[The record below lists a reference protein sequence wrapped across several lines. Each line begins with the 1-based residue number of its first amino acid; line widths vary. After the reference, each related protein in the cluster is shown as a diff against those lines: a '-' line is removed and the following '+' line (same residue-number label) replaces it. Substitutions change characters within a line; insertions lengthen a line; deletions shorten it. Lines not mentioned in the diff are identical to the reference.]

1 VKQIAI
7 IGGGISGLSAANFLT
22 KAGHACTLIEKQE
35 RLGGVIRTEEVDGCL
50 VEAGPD
56 SFIAEKPWAMEL
68 IRELGLADEVIGSND
83 HLRRTYVLRRG
94 RLVPLPDGV
103 QFMVPTKIMPLVTT
117 GLLILGAKEKMG
129 LEWFRRPRGEQPDR
143 TVAEFVTD
151 HYGAEVNEYLAQPM
165 LAGVYGGE
173 PENLSVNSVLPRFV
187 ELEKRHGSLTKG
199 VLESRL
205 AAARKGG
212 SNATGKPRSSLFLTL
227 KGGMQQLTDA
237 LVNEVQQRL
246 TLIRAAAESVER
258 AGDGFAV
265 RANGQQITADEVVI
279 AAPAYEA
286 ARVIRNLEPK
296 MAEPLAGIGYSS
308 SITVALLYHRP
319 PFDHPLNGFGILVPR
334 AEGRP
339 IAACTW
345 VNTKF
350 PFRAAENRALLRG
363 FFAGAKADDAM
374 ARDDSEIAGVVH
386 RELQALMGFRAEPAT
401 YRIHRWQRAMAQYEV
416 GHQKR
421 LGEIVSRLAGVR
433 GLHLAGNGYTGIGI
447 PDCIRRSREIAEAIA
462 AGTAGR

>member
-1 VKQIAI
+1 VKRIAI
-7 IGGGISGLSAANFLT
+7 IGGGISGLSAAYFLS
-22 KAGHACTLIEKQE
+22 KAGHACTLIEKQD
-35 RLGGVIRTEEVDGCL
+35 RLGGVIRTEQADGCL

-68 IRELGLADEVIGSND
+68 IRELGLADQVIGSND
-83 HLRRTYVLRRG
+83 HLRKTYVLRRG

-117 GLLILGAKEKMG
+117 RLLSLGAKAKMG

-143 TVAEFVTD
+143 SVADFVTD

-173 PENLSVNSVLPRFV
+173 PEKLSVNSVLPRFV
-187 ELEKRHGSLTKG
+187 ELEKKHGSLTKG

-205 AAARKGG
+205 AAARGREANPAHG
-212 SNATGKPRSSLFLTL
+212 QASSLFLSL

-237 LVNEVQQRL
+237 LLREADASL
-246 TLIRAAAESVER
+246 TVIRAAAETVER
-258 AGDGFAV
+258 SAAGFVV
-265 RANGQQITADEVVI
+265 RANSHVIAADEVVI
-279 AAPAYEA
+279 ATPAHEA
-286 ARVIRNLEPK
+286 ARLTAGLEPR
-296 MAEPLAGIGYSS
+296 MAELLAGIGYSS
-308 SITVALLYHRP
+308 SITVALVYHRP

-350 PFRAAENRALLRG
+350 PFRAAGDRALLRG
-363 FFAGAKADDAM
+363 FLAGAKAEAAM
-374 ARDDSEIAGVVH
+374 THGDSGIAAEVH
-386 RELQALMGFRAEPAT
+386 RELQSLMGFGAEPAA
-401 YRIHRWQRAMAQYEV
+401 YRVQRWRRAMAQYEV

-421 LGEIVSRLAGVR
+421 LAEIESRLATVP
-433 GLHLAGNGYTGIGI
+433 GLHLAGNGYSGIGI
-447 PDCIRRSREIAEAIA
+447 PDCIRRSRQIAEAIA
-462 AGTAGR
+462 KATPGP